1 MGRVGEVP
9 AAAQGWSV
17 SPRREVTLNLRT
29 KGKEEGETT
38 QGEVQHI
45 QRPGGGELGEVAQQ
59 GLETRAGT
67 VCDHPRRPN
76 PWDLM
81 VLATVLSARG
91 SHWRL

>member
-45 QRPGGGELGEVAQQ
+45 QRPRWGRAWGGGPAGSGDQ
-59 GLETRAGT
+59 GGDS
-67 VCDHPRRPN
+67 V
-76 PWDLM
+76 
-81 VLATVLSARG
+81 
-91 SHWRL
+91 